1 MNLSL
6 KNENDKYEIGEKIRN
21 RRTALGL
28 SQDDLADITGIAK
41 KTISRHENGDKEM
54 GILTFCQ
61 YAQALDADPAIL
73 LPKRV
78 TKKPSR
84 NYEKLMEMA
93 AELSEEDLALLLS
106 MAVRMKKMDTCVP

>member
-28 SQDDLADITGIAK
+28 SQDDLADITGTAK
-41 KTISRHENGDKEM
+41 KTISRHDNGDKEM

-61 YAQALDADPAIL
+61 YSQALGADPVEL
-73 LPKRV
+73 LPERV
-78 TKKPSR
+78 IKKPSH
-84 NYEKLMEMA
+84 NFEKLMEVA
-93 AELSEEDLALLLS
+93 AGLTEEDLELLLS
-106 MAVRMKKMDTCVP
+106 MATRMGKS